1 MLNTNDWCKFLF
13 QNKVNLYDNRNH
25 AFRPENM
32 PHQGVKRYET
42 GNPGQCNGCKP
53 AGYQQTSE
61 HVDDDRL
68 EEVSKALGVSAEA
81 IKNFNEDAALNIISN
96 TFSDFKDNAIAN
108 ANHCTFNPIDKI
120 VELYESKIALYE
132 RLIKEK
138 EAFIEKML
146 KK

>member
-1 MLNTNDWCKFLF
+1 MTTETMHLGRKISRIRELKGMKQETLAS
-13 QNKVNLYDNRNH
+13 V
-25 AFRPENM
+25 M
-32 PHQGVKRYET
+32 GVS
-42 GNPGQCNGCKP
+42 
-53 AGYQQTSE
+53 QQAISKLEQSE

-108 ANHCTFNPIDKI
+108 ANHCTFNPIEKI

>member
-1 MLNTNDWCKFLF
+1 MTTDTMHIGRKISRIRELKGMKQETLAS
-13 QNKVNLYDNRNH
+13 V
-25 AFRPENM
+25 M
-32 PHQGVKRYET
+32 GVS
-42 GNPGQCNGCKP
+42 
-53 AGYQQTSE
+53 QQAISKLEQSE

-108 ANHCTFNPIDKI
+108 ANHCTFNPIEKI

-138 EAFIEKML
+138 ESFIEKML